1 MSGEA
6 ILAIDGPAGAG
17 KSTVARR
24 CANELGVEMLDTGAM
39 YRAVTLAVLR
49 AGRAIDDAETCTAVA
64 ERSVIDLVD
73 GVTRLDGE
81 DVSAAIRSP
90 EVTSA
95 VSAVSAHRGVRAA
108 LVAHQ
113 RRWSQAHG
121 RGVVEGRDIGS
132 VVFPDARCKIY
143 LDATPRE
150 RAERRRRDEVA
161 AGRDVDIDALVADIE
176 RRDALDS
183 NRAESPL
190 VRAPDA
196 IVVDTSGRTIDDIVE
211 HIVERYR
218 DANGVS

>member
-17 KSTVARR
+17 KSTVARQ
-24 CANELGVEMLDTGAM
+24 CARVLGVEMLDTGAM

-49 AGRAIDDAETCTAVA
+49 TGNSIDDAPTCTAIA
-64 ERSVIDLVD
+64 ERAVIDL
-73 GVTRLDGE
+73 GAGETRLDGE
-81 DVSAAIRSP
+81 DVSSAIRSP
-90 EVTSA
+90 EVTRA

-113 RRWSQAHG
+113 RRWSETHG

-161 AGRDVDIDALVADIE
+161 AGRAVDVEALVIDIE

-190 VRAPDA
+190 VRAHDA
-196 IVVDTSGRTIDDIVE
+196 IVIDTSGRTIDDIVE
-211 HIVERYR
+211 QIVECYR
-218 DANGVS
+218 AANEVS

>member
-24 CANELGVEMLDTGAM
+24 CANALGVEMLDTGAM

-49 AGRAIDDAETCTAVA
+49 SGGAIDDAVACTAVA
-64 ERSVIDLVD
+64 EGSVIDLVD

-81 DVSAAIRSP
+81 DVSVAIRSP
-90 EVTSA
+90 EVTST

-150 RAERRRRDEVA
+150 RAERRRRDELA
-161 AGRDVDIDALVADIE
+161 AGRDVDIEALVVDIE

-190 VRAPDA
+190 VRARDA
-196 IVVDTSGRTIDDIVE
+196 IVFDTSGRTIDDIVE

>member
-24 CANELGVEMLDTGAM
+24 CANALGVEMLDTGAM

-49 AGRAIDDAETCTAVA
+49 SGGAIDDAVACTAVA
-64 ERSVIDLVD
+64 EGSVIDLVD

-81 DVSAAIRSP
+81 DVSVAIRSP

-150 RAERRRRDEVA
+150 RAERRRRDELA
-161 AGRDVDIDALVADIE
+161 AGRDVDIEALVVDIE

-190 VRAPDA
+190 VRARDA
-196 IVVDTSGRTIDDIVE
+196 IVFDTSGRTIDDIVE